1 MILETE
7 RLCLREMTQADYGD
21 LCKILQDEKTMYAY
35 AHAFSDAEVQAWLDN
50 QRRRYREEGFG
61 LWAMLLKDTGEM
73 IGQCGL
79 TLQDWEG
86 RRVPE
91 VGYLLRRDCWHH
103 GYATEA
109 AMACRDYAFDVLN
122 LDEVYSIIRDS
133 NLASQAVARRNG
145 MSVRGTFVKRYY
157 GLDMPHLVFSIRRKD
172 RHEAIQD
179 IPHT

>member
-7 RLCLREMTQADYGD
+7 RLCLREMAQADYGD

-79 TLQDWEG
+79 TLQDVDAQG
-86 RRVPE
+86 TRAICS
-91 VGYLLRRDCWHH
+91 G
-103 GYATEA
+103 ATA
-109 AMACRDYAFDVLN
+109 GIMAMPR
-122 LDEVYSIIRDS
+122 
-133 NLASQAVARRNG
+133 
-145 MSVRGTFVKRYY
+145 KRQWPA
-157 GLDMPHLVFSIRRKD
+157 GIMPL
-172 RHEAIQD
+172 
-179 IPHT
+179 TC